1 MHTPSLSHT
10 HTQIHPWHW
19 IVMSDTKSTVL
30 RCYISPHN
38 TGVNWQ
44 YKPLNKACMLLTH
57 TYTELSG
64 LGFLSNCI
72 HRTHTHTHWVI
83 AELLDLSDELDVK
96 IRCSTSWRLVNYITE
111 MCLGNISK
119 TMTEGGWRNTHA
131 LWLYSCRGSSKRAAP
146 TPARQR
152 PRTDALTLQLATQ
165 PAHRRG
171 DSLSTSDSFHLGFLN
186 AYSYRNHQVCRV
198 KDEQNVDR
206 KLSCETVSK
215 PLTLQIVC

>member
-1 MHTPSLSHT
+1 MACNKYSIFDLQKGKEHWIKELKRKNHSQVQKAIVLTSKRKQFSKSDGEVCTHPISLTHT

-119 TMTEGGWRNTHA
+119 TMTEGDEETHT
-131 LWLYSCRGSSKRAAP
+131 C
-146 TPARQR
+146 
-152 PRTDALTLQLATQ
+152 ALTVQL
-165 PAHRRG
+165 PW
-171 DSLSTSDSFHLGFLN
+171 L
-186 AYSYRNHQVCRV
+186 
-198 KDEQNVDR
+198 
-206 KLSCETVSK
+206 
-215 PLTLQIVC
+215 I

>member
-1 MHTPSLSHT
+1 MHTPNLSHT

-119 TMTEGGWRNTHA
+119 TMTEGDEETHMRSDCTA
-131 LWLYSCRGSSKRAAP
+131 AVAHLNVPNRRPHSPISHAARAV
-146 TPARQR
+146 TR
-152 PRTDALTLQLATQ
+152 
-165 PAHRRG
+165 
-171 DSLSTSDSFHLGFLN
+171 
-186 AYSYRNHQVCRV
+186 
-198 KDEQNVDR
+198 
-206 KLSCETVSK
+206 
-215 PLTLQIVC
+215 

>member
-1 MHTPSLSHT
+1 MHTPNLSHT

-72 HRTHTHTHWVI
+72 HRAHTLSHSRIVRFVGWARCEDKMLNI
-83 AELLDLSDELDVK
+83 LAAGELHYWNVLRQHIQDDD
-96 IRCSTSWRLVNYITE
+96 
-111 MCLGNISK
+111 G
-119 TMTEGGWRNTHA
+119 GGWRNTHMRSDCTA
-131 LWLYSCRGSSKRAAP
+131 AVAHLNVPNRRPHSPISHAARAV
-146 TPARQR
+146 TR
-152 PRTDALTLQLATQ
+152 
-165 PAHRRG
+165 
-171 DSLSTSDSFHLGFLN
+171 
-186 AYSYRNHQVCRV
+186 
-198 KDEQNVDR
+198 
-206 KLSCETVSK
+206 
-215 PLTLQIVC
+215 